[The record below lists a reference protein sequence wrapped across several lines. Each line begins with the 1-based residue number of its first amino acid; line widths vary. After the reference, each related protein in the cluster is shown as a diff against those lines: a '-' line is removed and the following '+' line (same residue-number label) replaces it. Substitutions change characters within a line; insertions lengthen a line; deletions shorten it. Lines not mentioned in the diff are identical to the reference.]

1 MFKILRFLLRLKKT
15 VIEGVGFDGD
25 RVVVAVRP
33 YKSEMRRCPECGRK
47 CAVYDRS
54 GSPRS
59 WRALD
64 LGTVMCFESD
74 SARLAMQHA
83 R

>member
-1 MFKILRFLLRLKKT
+1 MIKILRFLLCLENT
-15 VIEGVGFDGD
+15 VIEGARIREKGIA
-25 RVVVAVRP
+25 VAVRP
-33 YKSEMRRCPECGRK
+33 RKREMRRCPECGRK

-64 LGTVMCFESD
+64 LGTAMCFLEYG
-74 SARLAMQHA
+74 MEP
-83 R
+83 